1 MCTVSASYQ
10 ALEIGLIAGPRNRHH
25 IRPQL
30 IVVVVVFVVAVFV
43 APSSPSSLPSSRALW
58 VDLATGEGDEGFR
71 EYAKAR
77 LHLYKIYEPDDPVF
91 ESD

>member
-10 ALEIGLIAGPRNRHH
+10 ALEIGLIAGPGNRHH

-43 APSSPSSLPSSRALW
+43 APSSPSSLPSSLSRGRPRPASSSIL
-58 VDLATGEGDEGFR
+58 VGVSTLLAT
-71 EYAKAR
+71 
-77 LHLYKIYEPDDPVF
+77 
-91 ESD
+91 